1 MKFHLLITFLFLGFT
16 TCFAQQT
23 DNYKYYI
30 YGLSITTDANGEEI
44 LTWIHQKSD
53 QAASDWYDPNYYTT
67 YSITNS
73 GEVQSNYDFG
83 IQVTDTFGPN
93 NQYFYGE
100 YYSNSG
106 FGFECGVRSSVFYS
120 WGNETLTVLSPDNN
134 FLYFDSWG
142 TKYLNAPELN
152 GFFVTSY
159 DGSVFYTY
167 ATIDSALAN
176 NWNSL
181 RDCIKPNYCEATYF
195 SDSTYVPRKMVT
207 ALAQT
212 EPFPYIYL
220 DSKQNTFQLTRTS
233 VNGDSSQVLKENLTN
248 NFIERINED
257 LLFIRE
263 PDSYILDLNDLNE
276 YPISSS
282 YKLIQTNSSIK
293 SADSFHVFNS
303 EGVFITENRGKS
315 FAQLFEVPFGVYEM
329 VLFNNEFYA
338 LTRDELLFYRNEK
351 FESLYTL
358 NQTSV
363 DDFSENESLTFKL
376 NSVYPNPFN
385 PTTTIS
391 FSLPQ
396 SSQVSIQLFDVNGR
410 LVKDISQQIFSSG
423 KHDVQVDASHLGSG
437 TYWLLV
443 KSNFG
448 NQSKAITLIK

>member
-1 MKFHLLITFLFLGFT
+1 
-16 TCFAQQT
+16 
-23 DNYKYYI
+23 
-30 YGLSITTDANGEEI
+30 
-44 LTWIHQKSD
+44 
-53 QAASDWYDPNYYTT
+53 
-67 YSITNS
+67 
-73 GEVQSNYDFG
+73 
-83 IQVTDTFGPN
+83 
-93 NQYFYGE
+93 
-100 YYSNSG
+100 
-106 FGFECGVRSSVFYS
+106 
-120 WGNETLTVLSPDNN
+120 
-134 FLYFDSWG
+134 
-142 TKYLNAPELN
+142 
-152 GFFVTSY
+152 
-159 DGSVFYTY
+159 
-167 ATIDSALAN
+167 
-176 NWNSL
+176 
-181 RDCIKPNYCEATYF
+181 
-195 SDSTYVPRKMVT
+195 MVT